1 MLEIGYRPSKLSGA
15 IFNMT
20 EKYVGLQLNYSTTIV
35 SDDFKKNKI
44 SKKYFKYFITP
55 FYAKYFFDAF
65 RKKYFP
71 F

>member
-1 MLEIGYRPSKLSGA
+1 
-15 IFNMT
+15 MT

-71 F
+71 FN